1 MKPIQTAQILRAK
14 QKKGKHSPFG
24 KLTNIETSAFEAD
37 TSIQNAAMHR
47 MQQGPEQA
55 FQETTHSGKLT
66 KLETNTDGADTST
79 QAKERKTLPIRQAYE
94 H

>member
-1 MKPIQTAQILRAK
+1 
-14 QKKGKHSPFG
+14 
-24 KLTNIETSAFEAD
+24 
-37 TSIQNAAMHR
+37 

-66 KLETNTDGADTST
+66 KLETNTDGADTSI
-79 QAKERKTLPIRQAYE
+79 QAKERKTLPIQQAYE